1 MNGPVAQHCE
11 CRIQIPGGLEHRKDD
26 GDDGVQ
32 LILVMWCHG
41 TPPTSVIVFFFS
53 GSSAWRL
60 KLAPESGNIPD
71 FGFYN
76 TCKSGVASRSWRGR
90 QKGMTSAVSVAVDTA
105 K

>member
-1 MNGPVAQHCE
+1 MNGPVAQHRE

-32 LILVMWCHG
+32 LTLVMWCHG
-41 TPPTSVIVFFFS
+41 TPGLPSLFSFFP
-53 GSSAWRL
+53 GSSAWCL
-60 KLAPESGNIPD
+60 KLAPESGNIPNS
-71 FGFYN
+71 GFYN

-90 QKGMTSAVSVAVDTA
+90 EKGMTSAVSVAVDTA